1 MGLFENFP
9 YSNFHELNLDWILH
23 ELKELETE
31 ISNFVAI
38 NSVKYANPIIWN
50 ITSQYETNTVVLDS
64 SGNAY
69 LSVQPVPAGVAL
81 DREEY
86 WTKIGNFSALWDSV
100 RSAITPYDEQH
111 SKTASVNHKAGDWVW
126 LENDLLLITK
136 NITAGDK
143 YVEGSNCEKTNVHDL
158 FTTLGNNIT
167 NEVNTLSG
175 ELRDEI
181 TARENGDTTLDGKIT
196 TEATARA
203 AADNALDE
211 KITAEATARA
221 AADNAL
227 DEKITTLVNSS
238 GIRSVV
244 CIGDS
249 YAGVYPGNRWL
260 ALLKDILNIP
270 DDKFFWKAAPGG
282 GFANGAGNGNSF
294 LERLT
299 SVAET
304 MTDEQKNAITQ
315 VIVCGGANDAGL
327 IVTGTVE
334 PAIKNFC
341 AYANATFKNAEICIG
356 FIGNAYNGETVRNYQ
371 LTMQLYRQCA
381 GFGKRT
387 RYLNDVEWVM
397 YNKNYMLDDLLH
409 PNDAGSKALATA
421 IANCL
426 YSGSCSVMYEYG
438 NVALDIGNI
447 YGSFSNGQVM
457 FKSTSLTVTTPP
469 ASFKLNGT
477 DYEIASGIFPFCYG
491 DTFGG
496 GTKIPCKILLNNS
509 TPSTSAYIPGFLVYS
524 AGKWSFRGYYL
535 NAQFDWDNYTATNII
550 IYTEDFSTTVIE

>member
-9 YSNFHELNLDWILH
+9 YANFHELNLDWILH
-23 ELKELETE
+23 ELKELETK
-31 ISNFVAI
+31 ITNFVAI
-38 NSVKYANPIIWN
+38 NSVKYANPITWN

-111 SKTASVNHKAGDWVW
+111 STTASVDHKPGDWVW
-126 LENDLLLITK
+126 LENDLFLITK
-136 NITAGDK
+136 NIVAGDK
-143 YVEGSNCEKTNVHDL
+143 YVEGSNCNKTNVHDL
-158 FTTLGNNIT
+158 FTTMGDTIT

-175 ELRDEI
+175 ELQDEI
-181 TARENGDTTLDGKIT
+181 TARENGDTKLSG
-196 TEATARA
+196 
-203 AADNALDE
+203 

-221 AADNAL
+221 AEDKAL
-227 DEKITTLVNSS
+227 DDKITTLVNSS

-282 GFANGAGNGNSF
+282 GFANGAGTGNSF
-294 LERLT
+294 IERLK
-299 SVAET
+299 SVVET

-327 IVTGTVE
+327 ISTGTIE
-334 PAIKNFC
+334 PAIKSFC
-341 AYANATFKNAEICIG
+341 SYANATFKNAEICIG
-356 FIGNAYNGETVRNYQ
+356 FIGNAYNGENVRYYQ
-371 LTMQLYRQCA
+371 ITMQLYRQCA

-387 RYLNDVEWVM
+387 RYLNGVEWVM

-409 PNDAGSKALATA
+409 PNDDGSKALATA

-457 FKSTSLTVTTPP
+457 FKSTQLTIATPP
-469 ASFKLNGT
+469 ASFKFNGT

-491 DTFGG
+491 DTFGC
-496 GTKIPCKILLNNS
+496 GTKIPCKILLNNP
-509 TPSTSAYIPGFLVYS
+509 TPATNAYITGFLVYS
-524 AGKWSFRGYYL
+524 AGKWSFRGYYM
-535 NAQFDWDNYTATNII
+535 NAQGDWDNYTADSIV

>member
-9 YSNFHELNLDWILH
+9 YANFHELNLDWILH

-111 SKTASVNHKAGDWVW
+111 SKTASVDHKAGDWVW
-126 LENDLLLITK
+126 LENDLFLITK
-136 NITAGDK
+136 NMVAGDK
-143 YVEGSNCEKTNVHDL
+143 YVEGSNCKKTNVHDL
-158 FTTLGNNIT
+158 FTTLDNTIT

-175 ELRDEI
+175 DLQDEI
-181 TARENGDTTLDGKIT
+181 TARENGDTTLSGKIT
-196 TEATARA
+196 AEAAARA
-203 AADNALDE
+203 EADNALDV
-211 KITAEATARA
+211 KITNLA
-221 AADNAL
+221 
-227 DEKITTLVNSS
+227 NSS

-282 GFANGAGNGNSF
+282 GFANGAGTGNSF

-304 MTDEQKNAITQ
+304 MTEEQKNAITQ

-327 IVTGTVE
+327 FSNGTIE

-341 AYANATFKNAEICIG
+341 SYANATFKNAEICIG
-356 FIGNAYNGETVRNYQ
+356 FIGNAYNGESVRNYQ

-381 GFGKRT
+381 YFGKRT
-387 RYLNDVEWVM
+387 RYLNGVEWVM

-438 NVALDIGNI
+438 NVTLDIGTI
-447 YGSFSNGQVM
+447 YGCFSNGQVM
-457 FKSTSLTVTTPP
+457 FKSARLNVATPP
-469 ASFKLNGT
+469 ASFKFNGT

-491 DTFGG
+491 DTFGY

-509 TPSTSAYIPGFLVYS
+509 TPVTSAYIPGFLVYS
-524 AGKWSFRGYYL
+524 AGKWSIRGYYI
-535 NAQFDWDNYTATNII
+535 NPTTGNWDDYTATTISI
-550 IYTEDFSTTVIE
+550 VTDDFSTTVIE